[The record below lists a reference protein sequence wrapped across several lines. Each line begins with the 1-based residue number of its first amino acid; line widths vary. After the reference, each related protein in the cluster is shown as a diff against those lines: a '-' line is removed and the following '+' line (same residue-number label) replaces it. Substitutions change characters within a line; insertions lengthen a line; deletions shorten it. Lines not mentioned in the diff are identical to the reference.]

1 MKRAGVFCFLSV
13 FLLCVGNARA
23 WDQEQL
29 EIFDLVEEINENFY
43 TVLKVNQVCFDLLE
57 LFYAG
62 KCIFRLKNGEF
73 PFESANSLEVMLY
86 NLIHFLLIVSDC
98 TTSSIR
104 FPSAIGCDPS
114 G

>member
-1 MKRAGVFCFLSV
+1 MKSIRFLGLLALFVVSV
-13 FLLCVGNARA
+13 DNVSA
-23 WDQEQL
+23 WDQEEL